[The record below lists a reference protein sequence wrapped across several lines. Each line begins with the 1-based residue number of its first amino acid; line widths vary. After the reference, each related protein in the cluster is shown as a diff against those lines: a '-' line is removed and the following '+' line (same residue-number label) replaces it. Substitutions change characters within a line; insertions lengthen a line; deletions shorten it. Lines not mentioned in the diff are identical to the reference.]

1 MHSAKDFLI
10 SSERA
15 GRQTHRSRLLL
26 AFVFAFLPFALAP
39 SSPSSPIDSSPPVR
53 RGTKQISRQWNNPNL
68 ISGSA
73 ALRASATRA
82 GFELETRIP
91 PLACADLHHVRGAPI
106 ESIRSIFAIGWR
118 NPSPLWIRAARSF
131 VVADSPLIRA
141 VCRREHHLCADF
153 PPRSESIRVDP
164 LAAIANQPFSVPT
177 HLAACVCVRRAGT
190 HLASSALPSH
200 PDLPFDFT
208 QLDESE
214 IFVFLLGSER
224 LRPRPRLRRDLHN
237 QMHRSGCAWLCP
249 DRLIEGSDRAQK
261 ICVRTFRISSRP
273 GSS

>member
-82 GFELETRIP
+82 GFELETRLP
-91 PLACADLHHVRGAPI
+91 PLACAELHHVRGAPI

-118 NPSPLWIRAARSF
+118 NPSPVWIRAARNCF

-153 PPRSESIRVDP
+153 PPRSESILWLRSRIN
-164 LAAIANQPFSVPT
+164 LFPFP
-177 HLAACVCVRRAGT
+177 
-190 HLASSALPSH
+190 
-200 PDLPFDFT
+200 
-208 QLDESE
+208 
-214 IFVFLLGSER
+214 
-224 LRPRPRLRRDLHN
+224 
-237 QMHRSGCAWLCP
+237 
-249 DRLIEGSDRAQK
+249 
-261 ICVRTFRISSRP
+261 RISLRVCACGGPGRIWPHLLCRRIPICLSISRNSTRAKSSSSCSARSVFVLVVVLVSVAICIIRCTARVAP
-273 GSS
+273 GSAPIDSSRAPIGHKKFA